1 MIHVLQIVPE
11 LNPSGGIENVIMNYY
26 RAIDRTRFQFDFVT
40 HSIVDDVYAKEAK
53 SLGARICL
61 MPKFTPQ
68 AFPRIE
74 AKFAAVLRSQ
84 RYDVVHCN
92 MANAAF
98 LYLRMAKKAGIGERI
113 LHSHQDH
120 YADVWSHAVRNMLLV
135 VMGKRYANIRLAC
148 SKVAGDFLFGSQP
161 YTVLPNAIDLD
172 KYKFSEAA
180 RRAKRTELGLTGDQL
195 VLGNV
200 GRLTPQKNQQFL
212 ISLMPQILQRVPNAV
227 LLIVGTGD
235 LLDQLQQQAD
245 SLGVAGHIRFLG
257 IRTDLNELYSAMDC
271 FLLPSIYEGLGETLV
286 EAQINGLPCIVS
298 TGVPQES
305 RIIDSCWFVDCTDR
319 DVWLDW
325 VEQSAKEYVGSGIVA
340 ADRLAG
346 FNAAQDS
353 VYNIRQT
360 IGTLEAAYVR

>member
-113 LHSHQDH
+113 RTVTRTTTPTS
-120 YADVWSHAVRNMLLV
+120 
-135 VMGKRYANIRLAC
+135 GPTRYATCCWWSWGSGMQTSAWLARKWPATSSSARSPIR
-148 SKVAGDFLFGSQP
+148 SS
-161 YTVLPNAIDLD
+161 
-172 KYKFSEAA
+172 
-180 RRAKRTELGLTGDQL
+180 RT
-195 VLGNV
+195 
-200 GRLTPQKNQQFL
+200 
-212 ISLMPQILQRVPNAV
+212 
-227 LLIVGTGD
+227 
-235 LLDQLQQQAD
+235 
-245 SLGVAGHIRFLG
+245 
-257 IRTDLNELYSAMDC
+257 
-271 FLLPSIYEGLGETLV
+271 PSIWT
-286 EAQINGLPCIVS
+286 S
-298 TGVPQES
+298 TNSPKP
-305 RIIDSCWFVDCTDR
+305 R
-319 DVWLDW
+319 
-325 VEQSAKEYVGSGIVA
+325 AAPSG
-340 ADRLAG
+340 RNWG
-346 FNAAQDS
+346 
-353 VYNIRQT
+353 
-360 IGTLEAAYVR
+360 